1 MDISP
6 TSSDGASDEVRQA
19 LILKKAIKA
28 QGDTSLAL
36 INSVTGQTPELNDSG
51 PGQLLNTKA

>member
-1 MDISP
+1 MEISP
-6 TSSDGASDEVRQA
+6 ASTDGASDEVRQA

-36 INSVTGQTPELNDSG
+36 INSVSGQDQELNDSG
-51 PGQLLNTKA
+51 PGQFLNVKA